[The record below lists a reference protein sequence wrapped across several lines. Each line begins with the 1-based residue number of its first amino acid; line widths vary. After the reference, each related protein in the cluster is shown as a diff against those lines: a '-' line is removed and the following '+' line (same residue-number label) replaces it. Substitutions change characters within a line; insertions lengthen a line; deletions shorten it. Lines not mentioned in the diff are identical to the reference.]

1 MPLKMT
7 QREAEK
13 LLSPQTKKALKQAG
27 SYENA
32 VDFVE
37 HMLRNVDGQVA
48 LRIKSGNLTDA
59 ELADEGD
66 FYTYRHAAWLQAHF
80 LYNMDTRMAS

>member
-1 MPLKMT
+1 MTLKMT
-7 QREAEK
+7 QREAEN
-13 LLSPQTKKALKQAG
+13 LLSTQTKTALEQAG

-37 HMLRNVDGQVA
+37 HLLRNVDGQVA
-48 LRIKSGNLTDA
+48 LRIKSGDLTDE

-66 FYTYRHAAWLQAHF
+66 FYKYRHAAWLEAHY
-80 LYNMDTRMAS
+80 LYDMDTRMAS